1 VFLSAIIAQLKLKVL
16 SMIDKHIV
24 KHLSDISL
32 TLFRKNF
39 FGIYH
44 GSISKKVDH
53 DSFVINTKEAIF
65 DEIHESTLC
74 HLKMTHKDYGWN
86 IASIESEVHKAVYT
100 EIHESKYIA
109 CGMPPFT
116 SAYALQHDEILF
128 EDYFGKLT
136 FDRIVVHDPG
146 DFNTWM
152 ERSNKEIPTLLKL
165 SSNNLIIIKGVG
177 VYVSDR
183 DMSNLI
189 KKVAILES
197 SCRLLTLKS
206 QFNIEQKICEL

>member
-1 VFLSAIIAQLKLKVL
+1 MSLIGIIAQLKLKVL
-16 SMIDKHIV
+16 SMIDKNIV

-44 GSISKKVDH
+44 GSISKKIDQ

-65 DEIHESTLC
+65 DEIQESTLC
-74 HLKMTHKDYGWN
+74 QLNMKERDYSWN
-86 IASIESEVHKAVYT
+86 FASMEAEVHKGIYN
-100 EIHESKYIA
+100 EIQEAKYIA
-109 CGMPPFT
+109 CGMPPYT
-116 SAYALQHDEILF
+116 CAYTLQHDEIRF

-136 FDRIVVHDPG
+136 FDKIVVHDPG
-146 DFNTWM
+146 DFETWID
-152 ERSNKEIPTLLKL
+152 RSSKEIPVLLKL
-165 SSNNLIIIKGVG
+165 SPYSLIVIKGVG

-206 QFNIEQKICEL
+206 QFNIEQKICQL